1 MYEELGNTLQ
11 AGEEKKMEERIANQQ
26 NKYKE
31 LKVAVDKIIK
41 TFDKDTDVSIHISIR
56 MFTYVRTY
64 SYDIYVITCA
74 MCFSYVA
81 S

>member
-64 SYDIYVITCA
+64 SYDICNY
-74 MCFSYVA
+74 MCNVFQLRS
-81 S
+81 

>member
-56 MFTYVRTY
+56 MFTYISTY
-64 SYDIYVITCA
+64 SYNICNY
-74 MCFSYVA
+74 MCSVFQLRS
-81 S
+81 